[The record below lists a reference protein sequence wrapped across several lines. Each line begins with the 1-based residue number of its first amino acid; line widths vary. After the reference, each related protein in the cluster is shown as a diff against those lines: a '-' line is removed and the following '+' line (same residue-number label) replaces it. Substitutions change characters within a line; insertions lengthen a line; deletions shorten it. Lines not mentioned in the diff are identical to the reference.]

1 MKLALRCTVV
11 VLVAVFWASGLWA
24 QEESVPPASEQ
35 PAGTKGEAAIRIE
48 SAVPK
53 VGPVAKPEPAA
64 EAEPAI
70 EDGVTVEIIIA
81 YLERMD
87 VAYKVESWAKVP
99 VIVMQVWGNNV
110 NYAVSIVI
118 YDPIK
123 VVYLSMDRIM
133 TIPNQHPRKAVLL
146 QRLME
151 LNWEHFLAKYEW
163 EKRNGEVRLSYSFS
177 TENGLGY
184 DAFAACFEHLIL
196 TADHD
201 YPKLMRLMWAEEK
214 EAPAPTTV
222 VPPESRPEEAA
233 NAKETEPKPE
243 TKTKETE
250 PKPETPASPE

>member
-1 MKLALRCTVV
+1 MKTAVKLAAIVCIALLAC
-11 VLVAVFWASGLWA
+11 GLWA
-24 QEESVPPASEQ
+24 QEIELPESQEEPVVLTQPAAATKPPA
-35 PAGTKGEAAIRIE
+35 
-48 SAVPK
+48 
-53 VGPVAKPEPAA
+53 
-64 EAEPAI
+64 
-70 EDGVTVEIIIA
+70 EDGVAVETITS
-81 YLERMD
+81 YLDKMSYVYR
-87 VAYKVESWAKVP
+87 VNKSAKIP
-99 VIVMQVWGNNV
+99 EIELLMRGNNV

-133 TIPNQHPRKAVLL
+133 TVPDQHPRKAVLL

-222 VPPESRPEEAA
+222 VPPESRPEETAK
-233 NAKETEPKPE
+233 AKETEPKPE
-243 TKTKETE
+243 TKTKATE
-250 PKPETPASPE
+250 PKPEAPASPEQTGQP